1 METEQIVDQKNFI
14 KGEMIHTIFE
24 NKNEH
29 FSIAKIKVIET
40 NQQLDE
46 QEIVVKGYF
55 RRLDPGETYEFYGRL
70 VEHKRFGR
78 QFQVDSYQR
87 FLPES
92 KEGVIAYL
100 SSDLFPGIGKKTAER
115 IVTTLGETALSQIL
129 TDKTVLGQVKGLPD
143 DKQEKI
149 YQILQENQ
157 GFEHIVIELSKYGF
171 GLKMAQK
178 MYSAYREDTLEHLSQ
193 NPYLFVF
200 KVDGFGFLR
209 ADQIARQNG
218 ITVDHPTRLQAACI
232 FVLQNSIQDGHTYL
246 PLDYLLSEMDQM
258 LDGVTNDISP
268 DKMTEQIVE
277 LNKEKE
283 IIVTDNKAYLPSLYY
298 SETGFCAQ
306 VKRIADKKLEKPF
319 TDAELLK
326 IVGKIEEEEII
337 SYGKEQY
344 EAIET
349 ALSEKIMILTG
360 GPGTGKTTVIK
371 GIINAYAQIH
381 DLSINKTDY
390 DDDKVYP
397 FVLTAPTGRAAKRM
411 QESTGIESMTI
422 HRLLGWDGHETF
434 DKDEDNQ
441 LEGKIIVI
449 DEFSM
454 VDTWLAYQLFRAIPS
469 HMQVLIVGD
478 EDQLPSVGPGQVL
491 SDLLA
496 SGSVASIQLKEV
508 YRQKE
513 GSKIIQLAHEIKNRQ
528 VKEETLVKANDFNFF
543 PCPEYQV
550 VDIVRQIVKKAYDK
564 GVDPKQVQVLAPM
577 YRSKAGIHKLNEEL
591 QAVLNPKASGVRE
604 MRFGD
609 TVYRKGDKV
618 IQLINQAEDG
628 VFNGDI
634 GEVVAIF
641 EKDENKEQE
650 EQLVVAFDE
659 KEVAYGKADLINLMH
674 AYCTSIHKS
683 QGSEFQIVIMPIIQG
698 YNRMLR
704 KNLIYTGITRAKQS
718 LIICG
723 DKDAFLRGVR
733 TEDTNKRYTSLVSY
747 LQELFDVKEKGKQ
760 KAQEQDQEL
769 TADEKLLAVEV
780 GQEEFSPYDFME

>member
-1 METEQIVDQKNFI
+1 METEQIVEQKNFI

-40 NQQLDE
+40 NQNVDE

-55 RRLDPGETYEFYGRL
+55 RRLDPGETYEFYGRM

-92 KEGVIAYL
+92 KEGIIAYL

-129 TDKTVLGQVKGLPD
+129 NDKKVLAQVKGLPD
-143 DKQEKI
+143 EKQEKI

-178 MYSAYREDTLEHLSQ
+178 MYSAYREETLDHLMN

-218 ITVDHPTRLQAACI
+218 ITVDHPQRLQAACV
-232 FVLQNSIQDGHTYL
+232 FVLQNSLQDGHVYL
-246 PLDYLLSEMDQM
+246 PLDYMLQKMDELLE
-258 LDGVTNDISP
+258 GVANEISP

-283 IIVTDNKAYLPSLYY
+283 IIVTDGKAYLPSLYY

-306 VKRIADKKLEKPF
+306 IKRIADKKLEKTF

-326 IVGKIEEEEII
+326 IVGKIEEDEVI

-349 ALSEKIMILTG
+349 ALSEKLMILTG

-381 DLSINKTDY
+381 DVSLDKTDY
-390 DDDKVYP
+390 EDESEYP

-411 QESTGIESMTI
+411 KESTGIESMTI

-441 LEGKIIVI
+441 LSGKILVI

-469 HMQVLIVGD
+469 DMQVLIVGD

-496 SGSVASIQLKEV
+496 SKVIPSIQLKEV

-513 GSKIIQLAHEIKNRQ
+513 GSKIIQLAHEIKNGQ
-528 VKEETLVKANDFNFF
+528 VEEKNLVKANDFNFF
-543 PCPEYQV
+543 PCSDYQV
-550 VDIVRQIVKKAYDK
+550 VDIVKQIVKKAYEK

-591 QAVLNPKASGVRE
+591 QAILNPKTSGARE

-618 IQLINQAEDG
+618 IQLVNQAEDG

-641 EKDENKEQE
+641 EKDEGEEQE
-650 EQLVVAFDE
+650 EQLVVAYDE
-659 KEVAYGKADLINLMH
+659 REVAYGKADLINLMH

-683 QGSEFQIVIMPIIQG
+683 QGSEFQIVIMPVIHG

-723 DKDAFLRGVR
+723 DKDAFMRGVK
-733 TEDTNKRYTSLVSY
+733 TEDTNKRFTSLVTY
-747 LQELFDVKEKGKQ
+747 LEELFGMEKE
-760 KAQEQDQEL
+760 AQHEL
-769 TADEKLLAVEV
+769 TADEKLLAVKIE
-780 GQEEFSPYDFME
+780 QETFSPYDFME